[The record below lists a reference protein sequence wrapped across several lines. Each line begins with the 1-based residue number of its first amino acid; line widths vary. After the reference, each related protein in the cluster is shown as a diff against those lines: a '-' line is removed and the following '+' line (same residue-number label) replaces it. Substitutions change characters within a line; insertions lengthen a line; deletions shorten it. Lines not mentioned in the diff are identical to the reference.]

1 MITAQKLHQA
11 DKCSPSPRPFSALR
25 SSAVLTEESTGR
37 TKVRDIHI
45 DCRSSSVTDAGCF
58 FLKHLH
64 NKWNF
69 FASTKQGYLV
79 YLYIRYLVV
88 ILLQAP
94 ECIRR
99 NLK

>member
-25 SSAVLTEESTGR
+25 SSAVLTEESPGR

-64 NKWNF
+64 IKWNF
-69 FASTKQGYLV
+69 LCIDKTRIFSLFIYKIFSCHPSTGT
-79 YLYIRYLVV
+79 
-88 ILLQAP
+88 
-94 ECIRR
+94 
-99 NLK
+99 